1 MNELGDMTEGG
12 FRSANKNP
20 DYQAEPI
27 QRGKSSPPDQ
37 KKDPY
42 VVRATERAKK
52 KIRDR
57 FLELNEG
64 RLN

>member
-1 MNELGDMTEGG
+1 MGDMTEEG
-12 FRSANKNP
+12 FRSADKNP

-27 QRGKSSPPDQ
+27 QRGKISHPDQ
-37 KKDPY
+37 KDPY

-57 FLELNEG
+57 FLELNED

>member
-1 MNELGDMTEGG
+1 MGDMTEGG
-12 FRSANKNP
+12 FRSADKNP
-20 DYQAEPI
+20 HNQAEPI
-27 QRGKSSPPDQ
+27 QRGKVSRPDQ

-57 FLELNEG
+57 IFELN
-64 RLN
+64 RS